1 MNKFELVDEIR
12 SVNGDECSKACAER
26 ALEAVLN
33 AIMKGL
39 KRDGSVQLIGFGTFS
54 VSERA
59 PRMGINPKTKA
70 SIKIPA
76 SRTVKFKVGSKF
88 KEMVI
93 GK

>member
-1 MNKFELVDEIR
+1 MNKSELIDEIR
-12 SVNGDECSKACAER
+12 SLSGDECSKASAGR
-26 ALEAVLN
+26 ALEIILN
-33 AIMKGL
+33 AIIKGV

-59 PRMGINPKTKA
+59 SRMGINPKTKA
-70 SIKIPA
+70 SIKVPA

-88 KEMVI
+88 KEMVV

>member
-1 MNKFELVDEIR
+1 MNKSELIDEIR
-12 SVNGDECSKACAER
+12 SISGDECSKASAER
-26 ALEAVLN
+26 ALEIVLD
-33 AIMKGL
+33 AIMKWV
-39 KRDGSVQLIGFGTFS
+39 KRDGNVQLIGFGTFS

-70 SIKIPA
+70 SIRIPA

-88 KEMVI
+88 KEMVV

>member
-1 MNKFELVDEIR
+1 MNKSELIDEIR

-39 KRDGSVQLIGFGTFS
+39 KRDGSVQLIG
-54 VSERA
+54 
-59 PRMGINPKTKA
+59 MGINPKTKA

-76 SRTVKFKVGSKF
+76 SRTIKFKVGSKF
-88 KEMVI
+88 KEMVVE
-93 GK
+93 K